1 MMRFFN
7 YMEKKSIEK
16 NQWTFVPNSEYN
28 CVYLDMMKHKGK
40 AVTLNDGTVIQKG
53 DLVAEVHINSKAM
66 RDTDVRMVFHI
77 LNAEFNAMGKAIVSQ
92 EEYADLKGIF
102 GRTLLYPINKRL
114 GFEVH
119 EIRSKGLKLFI
130 KIWDNLIKIAFSE
143 RKKGKTSIREPKEV
157 WISREALIKKTHKLK

>member
-7 YMEKKSIEK
+7 YMEKRSIEK
-16 NQWTFVPNSEYN
+16 NQWRFVPNSEYN

-40 AVTLNDGTVIQKG
+40 AITLNDGTVIHKG
-53 DLVAEVHINSKAM
+53 DLVAEVHINNKEM
-66 RDTDVRMVFHI
+66 KDTDVRKVFGM
-77 LNAEFNAMGKAIVSQ
+77 LNAEFNAMGKALASM

-119 EIRSKGLKLFI
+119 EIRSIGLKLFI
-130 KIWDNLIKIAFSE
+130 KYWDNLIKIAFSE
-143 RKKGKTSIREPKEV
+143 PKKGKTILREPKEV
-157 WISREALIKKTHKLK
+157 WISRDALIKKTSKAK